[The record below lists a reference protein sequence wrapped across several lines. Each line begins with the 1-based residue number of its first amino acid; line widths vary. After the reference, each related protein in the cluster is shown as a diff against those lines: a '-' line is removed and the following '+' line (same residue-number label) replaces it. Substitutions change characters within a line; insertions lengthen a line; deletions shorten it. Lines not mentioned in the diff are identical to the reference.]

1 MIPIYLVVAGSTTA
15 FYFLTVALRRLIK
28 KIQKRHNSQAA
39 NQEAANPTAP
49 PVGEGEA
56 ENNEEKKKDH
66 PCLQMF
72 DGIMFL
78 FLLGWFITG
87 EALCC
92 LCILE
97 LLSHITLGHKMTF
110 YLISIREFTV
120 YTGSKLPVLI

>member
-1 MIPIYLVVAGSTTA
+1 MLFFDACPAVRMIPIYLVVAGSTTA

-28 KIQKRHNSQAA
+28 KIQKRRNSQAA

-49 PVGEGEA
+49 PVGEGEG

-87 EALCC
+87 EALRC

-97 LLSHITLGHKMTF
+97 LLPLIT
-110 YLISIREFTV
+110 
-120 YTGSKLPVLI
+120 